1 MFKWKYVSIYVSER
15 VTTHTRVPTY
25 IQYDDYFDINK
36 RDRQRNREGMGSGYI
51 KESARG
57 IRVNSYLITIPL
69 EGGRLELILDVS
81 VSVRLCFIR
90 W

>member
-1 MFKWKYVSIYVSER
+1 
-15 VTTHTRVPTY
+15 
-25 IQYDDYFDINK
+25 
-36 RDRQRNREGMGSGYI
+36 MGSGYI